1 MTQVL
6 PAHPRGPPESASSD
20 RPSSNDLQST
30 LVTSVTSA
38 TVPRP
43 RAGRQKDP
51 AWKLVD
57 IDEDNSVWCR
67 RCGKLIHTQGS
78 NHIARVRRHVNDTCV
93 KLSKPK
99 ITDTFK
105 PKLQP
110 TVLITFQERFAW
122 WVYTTGMPLYKVE
135 HRTLLAALQVL
146 NPSIKLP
153 SVFQLAN
160 SFLDGAYEKSIAIM
174 QFELDGEIMTF
185 KTDFL
190 ESVYTGAESHNVAFL
205 AEDARRVIAKYKFL
219 NVELLQ
225 PEFPDVFFHGC
236 MCHALHLLVKDM
248 VSNITWLDH
257 LQTEYKRLVVL
268 FKTSHKLWFRL
279 RQLLKAKKLNMLA
292 MPGDTRWDSLLACIN
307 SMLAAEDVLFF
318 VVLGRN
324 FLDVKTKKKRQARR
338 LVLNLVTASDFVP
351 KLKRA
356 VALLKVVAKPM
367 KDFEKNGTPVSDAY
381 RLFLDLPKSVETCLK
396 RYPRYCGADMD
407 PTTRRN
413 VETLLEQWFDN
424 EDAANEVVL
433 ELVIAKRV
441 FRCAPSSSAS
451 ERNFSTHGYIHSKLC
466 NQLVPERVEKLVHV
480 YFNARN
486 IQDVDMEMYSDLD
499 DILRLVDCD
508 EEDNGNRDNHNADFV
523 YE

>member
-38 TVPRP
+38 AVPRP

-78 NHIARVRRHVNDTCV
+78 NHIARVRRHVNGTCV

-153 SVFQLAN
+153 SIFQLAN

-174 QFELDGEIMTF
+174 QFELDGEIMTLVSDGWTDINGLAVVNYIAVAGK

-190 ESVYTGAESHNVAFL
+190 ESVYIGAESHNVAFL
-205 AEDARRVIAKYKFL
+205 AEDA
-219 NVELLQ
+219 
-225 PEFPDVFFHGC
+225 FP
-236 MCHALHLLVKDM
+236 
-248 VSNITWLDH
+248 
-257 LQTEYKRLVVL
+257 
-268 FKTSHKLWFRL
+268 TSTGH
-279 RQLLKAKKLNMLA
+279 
-292 MPGDTRWDSLLACIN
+292 
-307 SMLAAEDVLFF
+307 
-318 VVLGRN
+318 
-324 FLDVKTKKKRQARR
+324 
-338 LVLNLVTASDFVP
+338 
-351 KLKRA
+351 
-356 VALLKVVAKPM
+356 
-367 KDFEKNGTPVSDAY
+367 
-381 RLFLDLPKSVETCLK
+381 
-396 RYPRYCGADMD
+396 
-407 PTTRRN
+407 
-413 VETLLEQWFDN
+413 
-424 EDAANEVVL
+424 
-433 ELVIAKRV
+433 
-441 FRCAPSSSAS
+441 
-451 ERNFSTHGYIHSKLC
+451 
-466 NQLVPERVEKLVHV
+466 
-480 YFNARN
+480 
-486 IQDVDMEMYSDLD
+486 
-499 DILRLVDCD
+499 
-508 EEDNGNRDNHNADFV
+508 
-523 YE
+523 